1 MYSVRRPLHASV
13 AAGRVPGTGTI
24 VRNARTSQGLTLAE
38 LGKRVGY
45 SAAQVSRYERG
56 IAPLTDIAVLRRF
69 AAALTIPP
77 QVFGLAPEPQAP
89 QPRHANPFPMTAGSP
104 CTPCSTVTA
113 NPGQEDGE
121 DPVRRRQLLASLAVT
136 AAAAAAPFRGGS
148 AAQSGGAAS
157 GELLIA
163 RVRDAMLGLTPA
175 PAEVPAGWLR
185 TALAGALTDFQYCRY
200 ARLADGLPRLISG
213 GHAMAAQAGDDPEA
227 SALLAGIYTLATRM
241 LIKLDD
247 QQLGWMA
254 ADRAR
259 VIAAGSGNPLIAA
272 ETSRNLAVLAR
283 KAGWH
288 SQAMSIALTAAAHP
302 GLRGADQRLAAERGL
317 LLQSAAYT
325 AAWSG
330 DKDGMRE
337 MTAEA
342 AAIAARLTGPVLLR
356 DHGGGFTSA
365 TVQLHRISAEYSVGE
380 PGAAIAAA
388 SQIPP
393 GSLPTTERRARYW
406 TDLARARG
414 LWGRRDDCLR
424 ALLTAERLA
433 PEEIHARPA
442 IRDLVSRLLLSGRT
456 SPELRGLAL
465 RCGIK

>member
-1 MYSVRRPLHASV
+1 
-13 AAGRVPGTGTI
+13 
-24 VRNARTSQGLTLAE
+24 
-38 LGKRVGY
+38 
-45 SAAQVSRYERG
+45 
-56 IAPLTDIAVLRRF
+56 
-69 AAALTIPP
+69 
-77 QVFGLAPEPQAP
+77 
-89 QPRHANPFPMTAGSP
+89 
-104 CTPCSTVTA
+104 
-113 NPGQEDGE
+113 
-121 DPVRRRQLLASLAVT
+121 
-136 AAAAAAPFRGGS
+136 
-148 AAQSGGAAS
+148 
-157 GELLIA
+157 
-163 RVRDAMLGLTPA
+163 MLGLTSGPA
-175 PAEVPAGWLR
+175 AVPAGWLR
-185 TALAGALTDFQYCRY
+185 TGLAGALTDFQYCRY
-200 ARLADGLPRLISG
+200 TRLADGLPRLISG

-272 ETSRNLAVLAR
+272 EASRNLAVLAR

-356 DHGGGFTSA
+356 DHGGGFHLS
-365 TVQLHRISAEYSVGE
+365 H
-380 PGAAIAAA
+380 
-388 SQIPP
+388 
-393 GSLPTTERRARYW
+393 
-406 TDLARARG
+406 
-414 LWGRRDDCLR
+414 
-424 ALLTAERLA
+424 
-433 PEEIHARPA
+433 RPA
-442 IRDLVSRLLLSGRT
+442 APHL
-456 SPELRGLAL
+456 
-465 RCGIK
+465 C